1 MSNSTY
7 REGENIFTLGEGDNT
22 KPGDTICTMDTPPN
36 KITHPWENCDP
47 AAPPTRYAPVQAM
60 LLGQARQHGSIP
72 ATQGNYSGMVEAVQN
87 WELGTHLRKYAN
99 IMATSRGGQK
109 EKIG

>member
-22 KPGDTICTMDTPPN
+22 QPGDTICTMDTPPN

-87 WELGTHLRKYAN
+87 WETHLRKYAN

-109 EKIG
+109 EKIA

>member
-1 MSNSTY
+1 
-7 REGENIFTLGEGDNT
+7 
-22 KPGDTICTMDTPPN
+22 
-36 KITHPWENCDP
+36 
-47 AAPPTRYAPVQAM
+47 M